1 MAPLFAHYFLSELE
15 RNSSADV
22 HKSKLKLESV
32 DDFTSQ
38 YKILDLKKRI
48 NDMIRIK
55 GSVSQELRDLEAKR
69 LDMVMEINSYVAKID
84 QIKQDILH
92 YQDKLDKLKIS
103 INQVLCGSV
112 SQELRDLEAK
122 RLDMVMEIN
131 SYVSKIDQ
139 IKQDI
144 LHYQD
149 KLDKLKISINQA
161 QLAHTESLR
170 QNSPQLYPPLMI
182 KASSLPRP
190 VTPSSGQCRTMSECF
205 DFSRCSLTSG
215 FPMFV
220 YDPEK
225 YYPAWKISLFLKS
238 TIYQALKFNPHFTSN
253 PKEACVFV
261 VLIGESD
268 VLFSNVQDLYKLP
281 YWGNNVGTELF
292 RIRPKVDLVLPPGEY
307 LAPSH
312 HTGYAIIAQ
321 TIWTHSSFRPKVD
334 LVLPP
339 GVGLPG
345 GDIWNECPYLLPA
358 RRKYLLS
365 YQGSGRRIHTQ
376 TPGVEEERITKP
388 NDGDRDNSPS
398 IEARRKYLLS
408 YQGSGRRIHTQTPG
422 VEEERITKPNDG
434 DRDNSPSIEA
444 RRKYLL
450 SYQGSGRRIHTQ
462 TPGVEEER
470 ITKPNDGD
478 RENNGASIE
487 ASSLT
492 KYLTT
497 STSDLFHFDW
507 SCVSSSDVCYSESV
521 RSEVLHQ
528 STFVLIY
535 ADDLSRWKLDNEDMN
550 NGTDKRSDKTRN
562 RHSDEETVEDD
573 RAERYASTIGIQM
586 RLYEALKY
594 GAVPV
599 IVGGD
604 NVMLPFEEVLDWNKI
619 LIPLPVARIPELHL
633 LLRSI
638 SDEDIVA
645 FRHQGRQV
653 FTRYLATL
661 QSQMDTLVA
670 VVRDRLGIPPAPVM
684 NTKAVSVFRQDFTP
698 LKMDPVIAEAE
709 PEENLGPLEPPY
721 PSPSFWRNNTL
732 FLSQG
737 YEMWNTHLSPFYLYP
752 QLPFDPILPSDAKFM
767 GSDYGFRPI
776 NKGAGGS
783 GKEFY
788 ENLGSN
794 KQREQFTIIILTY
807 ERDQVLI
814 NSLSRLNNLPYL
826 NKVVVVWNS
835 VQPPREDLR
844 WPDIGVPVVVVRTNT
859 NDLNNRFK
867 PYDVIETEA
876 VLNMDDDVYL
886 RHDEIMFAFRVW
898 REQRDRIVGFPG
910 RYHAWDQNNQGG
922 WLYNSNYSCELS
934 MASLFYVFY
943 LKRRLLMR
951 VLFPW

>member
-69 LDMVMEINSYVAKID
+69 LDMVMEINSYVA
-84 QIKQDILH
+84 
-92 YQDKLDKLKIS
+92 
-103 INQVLCGSV
+103 
-112 SQELRDLEAK
+112 
-122 RLDMVMEIN
+122 
-131 SYVSKIDQ
+131 KIDQ

-261 VLIGESD
+261 ALIGESD
-268 VLFSNVQDLYKLP
+268 VLSSNVQDLHKLP
-281 YWGNNVGTELF
+281 YWGNNGRNHIIINLSRNNLISSNLTH
-292 RIRPKVDLVLPPGEY
+292 

-376 TPGVEEERITKP
+376 TPGVEEERITEP
-388 NDGDRDNSPS
+388 NDGDRD
-398 IEARRKYLLS
+398 
-408 YQGSGRRIHTQTPG
+408 
-422 VEEERITKPNDG
+422 
-434 DRDNSPSIEA
+434 
-444 RRKYLL
+444 
-450 SYQGSGRRIHTQ
+450 
-462 TPGVEEER
+462 
-470 ITKPNDGD
+470 
-478 RENNGASIE
+478 NNGASIE

-521 RSEVLHQ
+521 RSEVLRQ

-535 ADDLSRWKLDNEDMN
+535 ADDLSRWKLDNEGMDN
-550 NGTDKRSDKTRN
+550 DTDKRSDKTRN
-562 RHSDEETVEDD
+562 RHSDEETVEVD
-573 RAERYASTIGIQM
+573 RGERYASTIGIQM

-604 NVMLPFEEVLDWNKI
+604 SVMLPFEEVLDWNKI

-698 LKMDPVIAEAE
+698 LKMDP
-709 PEENLGPLEPPY
+709 
-721 PSPSFWRNNTL
+721 
-732 FLSQG
+732 G

-922 WLYNSNYSCELS
+922 WLYNSNYSWAAFIHTYYLYEYTHVMPQAIRDLVAEEMNCEDIAMNFLVSHLTRKPPVKVTSRWTFRCPGCPVTLS
-934 MASLFYVFY
+934 EDEGHFQERHKCIQLFSRVYGY
-943 LKRRLLMR
+943 NPLLYTQFR
-951 VLFPW
+951 VDSVLFKTRIPHDKTKCFKFI